1 MPSNQEGRAN
11 KPKSKESRLGSSILV
26 LLVGGGA
33 VLWGLVLWLQP
44 ENSKSPEIS
53 SHTMNFHAS
62 EREID
67 PSNIDANDIAIAD
80 PIEEPEKIIVQEP
93 EIEVTTILVPAY
105 ESTPLEKKW
114 FPRNIRRALSNSVIG
129 GSLKELELSRI
140 RKTRRVALTFDAHFK
155 SDNIISI
162 LDKLS
167 KYNLKATF
175 FLTGYWA
182 ERSPGY
188 VRKIVAEGHEIGNHT
203 FSHSRLT
210 KLSEYEILEE
220 LRKAEEAIES
230 AMDGHIAVQPF
241 VRYPYGDRNQEI
253 VRVLLENGYIPTYW
267 GLDSLDSRAGT
278 SASSV
283 RGRVLEKTEPGDIIL
298 MHAGSPQTAEV
309 LEEIINGLSDR
320 LLIPGSLSELLESV
334 SEFQENP

>member
-1 MPSNQEGRAN
+1 MPSNQEGPAN
-11 KPKSKESRLGSSILV
+11 KPNSKEFGLGSSILV

-33 VLWGLVLWLQP
+33 VLWGLVLWFQS

-53 SHTMNFHAS
+53 SHTMNFPAS
-62 EREID
+62 ERK
-67 PSNIDANDIAIAD
+67 IDANKKDITV
-80 PIEEPEKIIVQEP
+80 PIEEPEKIIFDEP
-93 EIEVTTILVPAY
+93 ETEVIAILVPAY
-105 ESTPLEKKW
+105 ELPQLGKKW
-114 FPRNIRRALSNSVIG
+114 LPQNIRRALSNSFIG
-129 GSLKELELSRI
+129 GPLKELELSRI
-140 RKTRRVALTFDAHFK
+140 RNTRRVALTFDAHFK
-155 SDNIISI
+155 SDHIISI
-162 LDKLS
+162 LEKLS
-167 KYNLKATF
+167 QYDLKATF

-182 ERSPGY
+182 ERSPAY
-188 VRKIVAEGHEIGNHT
+188 VRKIIAEGHEIGNHT

-210 KLSEYEILEE
+210 QLSESEILEE

-241 VRYPYGDRNQEI
+241 VRYPYGDRNEEI

-267 GLDSLDSRAGT
+267 GLDSLDSRAGAT
-278 SASSV
+278 ASFV

>member
-1 MPSNQEGRAN
+1 MPSNQEGRSN

-33 VLWGLVLWLQP
+33 VLWGLVLWFQP

-62 EREID
+62 ERD
-67 PSNIDANDIAIAD
+67 IDANKKDTTVSIK
-80 PIEEPEKIIVQEP
+80 EPEKIIVQEP

-105 ESTPLEKKW
+105 EITPLEKKW
-114 FPRNIRRALSNSVIG
+114 LPLNIRRALSNSVIG